1 MQVAIAEAKANLAD
15 LIRRAEAG
23 EEIELTRYGRPVAR
37 LVSAKTEKKK
47 NLLGFMESEFELPDN
62 FPEGFNQTD
71 TETEALFY
79 GDGTV
84 DPN

>member
-37 LVSAKTEKKK
+37 LVSAKSEKK
-47 NLLGFMESEFELPDN
+47 NLLGFMEGEFELPDN
-62 FPEGFNQTD
+62 FPDGFNQTD
-71 TETEALFY
+71 NEIEALFC